1 MSGGGVVFVA
11 DGVTWVVVLVVEG
24 WWFWWWRGGLG
35 GGGMVRVVEGLF
47 G

>member
-11 DGVTWVVVLVVEG
+11 DGVAWVVLLVVEG

-35 GGGMVRVVEGLF
+35 GGGTVRVVEGLF